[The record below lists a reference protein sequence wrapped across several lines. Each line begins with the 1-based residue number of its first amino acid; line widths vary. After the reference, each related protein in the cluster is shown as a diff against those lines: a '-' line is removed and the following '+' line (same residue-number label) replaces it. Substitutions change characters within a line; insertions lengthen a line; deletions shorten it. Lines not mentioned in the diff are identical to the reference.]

1 MTVDLTVMT
10 LTLNLVQAMSRKIYY
25 VGSCYMVG
33 IVVGGLKSAMSWCD
47 LDGTFNLGS
56 VRMLLPHLRHISPIT
71 KPYRLL
77 QVMLV
82 ADMSYTYLKCSWQ
95 KKKTVNFQS
104 GQIQAS
110 QGNLLKRF

>member
-1 MTVDLTVMT
+1 MTVDLIVVT
-10 LTLNLVQAMSRKIYY
+10 LTLNLVQAMSGKMYN

-33 IVVGGLKSAMSWCD
+33 TLVGGLKSAMSWCD

-95 KKKTVNFQS
+95 KKQLIF
-104 GQIQAS
+104 
-110 QGNLLKRF
+110 NLAK